1 MVTPMKIIRN
11 KDNDKLIRRRSQL
24 RIDLKRAKSLK
35 DEDIDRVKK
44 GKLSYWNQITWWND
58 D

>member
-1 MVTPMKIIRN
+1 MKIIRN
-11 KDNDKLIRRRSQL
+11 KDNDKL

>member
-1 MVTPMKIIRN
+1 MKIVRN

-24 RIDLKRAKSLK
+24 RIDLKRAKSLEDK
-35 DEDIDRVKK
+35 DIDKVEK

>member
-1 MVTPMKIIRN
+1 MKIIRN

-44 GKLSYWNQITWWND
+44 RKVILLESDNMVE
-58 D
+58 

>member
-35 DEDIDRVKK
+35 DEDIDRVEK